1 MERKL
6 ELINMT
12 EKEKLQLI
20 SEDMYCKKY
29 DMHCEEVP
37 YEILNE
43 DVLELIGLGFSAYE
57 CDLLCKNCKEM
68 LELE

>member
-1 MERKL
+1 MKKL

-12 EKEKLQLI
+12 EKEKLKLI

-29 DMHCEEVP
+29 DMFCEEVP
-37 YEILNE
+37 YEVINK

-57 CDLLCKNCKEM
+57 CNLLCKDCKEM
-68 LELE
+68 VELE